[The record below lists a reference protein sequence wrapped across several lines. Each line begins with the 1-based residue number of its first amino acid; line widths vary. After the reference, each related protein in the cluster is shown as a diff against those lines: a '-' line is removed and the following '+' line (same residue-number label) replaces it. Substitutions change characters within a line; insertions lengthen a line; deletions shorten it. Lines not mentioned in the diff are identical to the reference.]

1 MIVTSHRYPHG
12 VRCVLNSA
20 GALDCRRALT
30 KPDSPRSMRLLLPE
44 TMPSRPDGPLVPQF
58 EISHNVAA
66 LLTSCAADA
75 DEIIAAQESCGS
87 IMSKRIDKSWLV
99 FLSIENF
106 DHDRCVDLFSRRD
119 GSCGFEEFRRDVED
133 RGEWTPVRYYSG
145 SVYTS
150 QESALAWR
158 GCQTRSGKAPPH
170 KNCCGAFQA
179 EIITGGPQLLCITMN
194 AWDGLSI
201 CDIHHSSSPAEDGY
215 RFAPPILGACIE
227 FIGAL
232 RRRFWATRAKGVN
245 RPHQLQKL
253 IFARS
258 GEELP

>member
-1 MIVTSHRYPHG
+1 
-12 VRCVLNSA
+12 
-20 GALDCRRALT
+20 
-30 KPDSPRSMRLLLPE
+30 
-44 TMPSRPDGPLVPQF
+44 VPQF

-150 QESALAWR
+150 QESALA
-158 GCQTRSGKAPPH
+158 A
-170 KNCCGAFQA
+170 AMQA
-179 EIITGGPQLLCITMN
+179 V
-194 AWDGLSI
+194 AWLPDAIGQ
-201 CDIHHSSSPAEDGY
+201 SSA
-215 RFAPPILGACIE
+215 AQKL
-227 FIGAL
+227 L
-232 RRRFWATRAKGVN
+232 RR
-245 RPHQLQKL
+245 
-253 IFARS
+253 IS
-258 GEELP
+258 S